1 LEARE
6 LIERVHEAD
15 HVQQHGGLPEKLGV
29 VTVAVL
35 AALLA
40 LASVFGRRAVKDVLL
55 YQERAAEAA
64 NVAESNEIKL
74 RINEATLIDLRVYAS
89 DPDTAEAARS
99 AIAALE
105 RDINEV
111 YRPEQEAARQREHQL
126 EERGERAERRY
137 ESFEVAE
144 TILQVAIVFATIA
157 TAVRSPRG
165 LTPVAALG
173 LIGLLLVA
181 DGYFTFLPF

>member
-1 LEARE
+1 VEARE
-6 LIERVHEAD
+6 FIERAHEAN
-15 HVQQHGGLPEKLGV
+15 HVQQHGALLEKLGV
-29 VTVAVL
+29 VAVAVL

-89 DPDTAEAARS
+89 DPDTADAARS
-99 AIAALE
+99 AIAMLE

-111 YRPEQEAARQREHQL
+111 YRPEQVRAREREHQL
-126 EERGERAERRY
+126 EQRSERAERRY

-144 TILQVAIVFATIA
+144 TLLQIGIVFATIV
-157 TAVRSPRG
+157 TAVRSRRG
-165 LTPVAALG
+165 FLPVGALG

-181 DGYFTFLPF
+181 DGFFTFLPY